1 MESDFFSAY
10 HMLFLVADDI
20 LFYLFVFL
28 FAVVF
33 FLLVFIIYD
42 SGKGCNTETARA
54 FNLNFTVTQLTTTS

>member
-42 SGKGCNTETARA
+42 SGKGCNTEVARA

>member
-10 HMLFLVADDI
+10 HMLFLVAYDI

-28 FAVVF
+28 FAVFF
-33 FLLVFIIYD
+33 FLLVFIVYD
-42 SGKGCNTETARA
+42 SGKGCNTEAARA

>member
-10 HMLFLVADDI
+10 HMLFLVAYDI

-33 FLLVFIIYD
+33 FCLFLLFMIVGRGVIQKRP
-42 SGKGCNTETARA
+42 GR
-54 FNLNFTVTQLTTTS
+54 LT